1 MKVECAFVSTTDIDE
16 FYVNDSGLA
25 AIYPDIL
32 ELRSLSLENNET
44 NRLYSS
50 TTNLS
55 ALVSSKKRK
64 IDENSPKSVS
74 AFPQYSDSSK
84 SVSFKYYN
92 HLKDVI
98 SADDDYFF
106 YDPEIY
112 KVSNSEVLPG
122 KIEVPKVPKPKKEY
136 VREMG
141 KMNEDDVVVGSEIVP
156 KDNLAKRPRLS
167 SKFYESISIV
177 KDTLVSSISNIY
189 PRRKMNQ
196 EASALPYKKS
206 NDVLDESKS
215 EVIDQQQQQSSTS
228 NNYFKFFNPFYENIF
243 DQICNVYE
251 YSDDESDDDP
261 KDINDTI
268 EDRDEQ
274 RREVEEIKSISAD
287 YQKVFELI

>member
-1 MKVECAFVSTTDIDE
+1 MECAFVPSTDIDD
-16 FYVNDSGLA
+16 FYVNDSGLS
-25 AIYPDIL
+25 AIYKDIL
-32 ELRSLSLENNET
+32 EISSLSLENNEN
-44 NRLYSS
+44 NRLHSS
-50 TTNLS
+50 TANLS
-55 ALVSSKKRK
+55 ALKSFKKRK
-64 IDENSPKSVS
+64 IDESSPKSVS
-74 AFPQYSDSSK
+74 VFPQNIDSSK
-84 SVSFKYYN
+84 SVSFKSYHN
-92 HLKDVI
+92 FKEVI
-98 SADDDYFF
+98 SAEDDYFF
-106 YDPEIY
+106 YDPETY

-122 KIEVPKVPKPKKEY
+122 KIEVPKVLKSKKEY

-141 KMNEDDVVVGSEIVP
+141 KMNEDYVVVGSEIVP

-167 SKFYESISIV
+167 SKFYESISVV
-177 KDTLVSSISNIY
+177 KDTLVSTISNIY
-189 PRRKMNQ
+189 PRRKMGQ

-251 YSDDESDDDP
+251 YSDDESDNDP